1 MAKISL
7 YPSMLKL
14 EERYMFVAFD
24 EMALAAAT
32 VVVRR
37 MSKMTRTDRGGV
49 TALIDVG
56 LGMTYYHSFLD
67 EI

>member
-1 MAKISL
+1 V
-7 YPSMLKL
+7 
-14 EERYMFVAFD
+14 EERYVFVAFD